1 MAEDSLDDVVS
12 DEESTICEEKPNLS
26 NYTIPTS
33 IDTEAIFASISDFS
47 RASVG
52 KINQSLT
59 ILRKRHSPSSSPT
72 SSVNGPT
79 GILDCERVENCN
91 EDQDK
96 MKYFIFMLTIRLGF

>member
-72 SSVNGPT
+72 